1 MIKVLR
7 KISSL
12 LLLLVFIPATLGF
25 ALIHHHCGTC
35 NSRATET
42 AFLFIDQNHRHESD
56 ACFCDSQQSAPSCP
70 SQEQA
75 ECSCDSEVPEHEY
88 DCELQ
93 LKKLESPFPPPS
105 YKDGLPLPT
114 ELDFSLIYLAQ
125 QLFWPEQDKTFHPK
139 NTYQSPPPPGGF
151 ELLQKIAL
159 YRL

>member
-42 AFLFIDQNHRHESD
+42 AFLFIDQNHWHESD

-75 ECSCDSEVPEHEY
+75 EGSCDSEAPEHEH

-93 LKKLESPFPPPS
+93 LKKLESSFRRPS
-105 YKDGLPLPT
+105 DEEGLPMPT
-114 ELDFSLIYLAQ
+114 ELEFSIVYL
-125 QLFWPEQDKTFHPK
+125 P
-139 NTYQSPPPPGGF
+139 
-151 ELLQKIAL
+151 
-159 YRL
+159 